1 MTVGIGEAVVG
12 RIIHYY
18 PRINVGIVELTNGE
32 INIGDLIHV
41 HGKHTDFVQ
50 PVDSIQ
56 MDHRNVSHADRGR
69 SVGIKV
75 KGKVRHDDQV
85 GVAQWIAPGL

>member
-1 MTVGIGEAVVG
+1 MTVGLGEAVIG

-32 INIGDLIHV
+32 MNVGDLIHV
-41 HGKHTDFVQ
+41 HGKLTDLVQ
-50 PVDSIQ
+50 AVDSMQ
-56 MDHRNVSHADRGR
+56 VEHRNVSHADKGR

-75 KGKVRHDDQV
+75 KGKVRDDDEV

>member
-1 MTVGIGEAVVG
+1 MTVGIGEAIVG
-12 RIIHYY
+12 RIVHYY

-32 INIGDLIHV
+32 INVGDLIHV
-41 HGKHTDFVQ
+41 HGKRTDFVQ
-50 PVDSIQ
+50 PIDSIQ
-56 MDHRNVSHADRGR
+56 IDHRNVNHADKGR

-75 KGKVRHDDQV
+75 KGTVRQDDQV